1 MSETKQLAGRD
12 AAYNEAVS
20 RLAEFDG
27 TNSQFILALDRGS
40 ETECIVSGNL
50 AFVMNLG
57 VEMLTG
63 GMKNVPD
70 GEKAVVL
77 ASVLRAME
85 LPVNTLAAATTIAL
99 GNHEVAVQT
108 LEAIV
113 TAINE
118 QAAGVTTN

>member
-12 AAYNEAVS
+12 VAYNEAVS

-27 TNSQFILALDRGS
+27 TNNQFILALDRG
-40 ETECIVSGNL
+40 EDTECIVSGNL

-57 VEMLTG
+57 VEMLTT

-70 GEKAVVL
+70 GEKAVAL

-85 LPVNTLAAATTIAL
+85 LPPNTLAAATTIAL

-118 QAAGVTTN
+118 KSAGVTTN